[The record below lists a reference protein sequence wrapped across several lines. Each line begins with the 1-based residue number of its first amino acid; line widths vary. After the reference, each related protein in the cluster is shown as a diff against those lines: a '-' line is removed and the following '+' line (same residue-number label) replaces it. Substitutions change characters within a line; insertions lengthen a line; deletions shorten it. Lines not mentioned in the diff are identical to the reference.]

1 MSDKKIKNILVLAG
15 VFDSHI
21 PGLFEIVKDLKNL
34 GHNVTCYVLESL
46 ENRLKPTGAK
56 LIPICVG
63 KIELPPEAPEVAKNS
78 VIVAKFYDG
87 IISKAINSE
96 EKFYYLLYD
105 SFFDGT
111 EINKIFKI
119 PNIVAVYIFPVGEM
133 TPFVKN
139 KFCGRML
146 SLNPINKKYNLNLR
160 DYVMIHYIGDAKY
173 KLMLTSKLFHVDS
186 KIIDDSFY
194 FIGPSIEERPL
205 DTSFNFKKDENK
217 KLIYISLGTIF
228 NDSIE
233 FYKTCIE
240 TFENLK
246 EFQVIMS
253 IGKYVN
259 IKDLGEVSENI
270 YIYNHIPQLQV
281 LKMTDIFITHGGIN
295 SINEGILLNKLPLI
309 VIPQEM
315 DQFDNGKQIE
325 KFGAGIALDG
335 NTLNKEILKNSV
347 FEILKN
353 ENKYKIGIET
363 IAKSFKEAREERRK
377 IYEKIFT

>member
-34 GHNVTCYVLESL
+34 GHNVTCYVLESF

-96 EKFYYLLYD
+96 EKFDYLLYD

-363 IAKSFKEAREERRK
+363 IAKSFKEAREERKK
-377 IYEKIFT
+377 IYEQIFA